1 MERITIVLL
10 VIIIISVQSFGLY
23 IYIKLD
29 EIQKDIEDF
38 LNQ

>member
-1 MERITIVLL
+1 MERITIALL

-23 IYIKLD
+23 FYIKLD
-29 EIQKDIEDF
+29 KIEKDIEDF